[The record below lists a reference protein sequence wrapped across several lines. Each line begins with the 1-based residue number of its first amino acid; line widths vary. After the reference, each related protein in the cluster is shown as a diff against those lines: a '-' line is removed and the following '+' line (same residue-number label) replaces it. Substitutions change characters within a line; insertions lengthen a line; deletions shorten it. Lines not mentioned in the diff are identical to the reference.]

1 MTKWKLAVSIPVV
14 ATALVSASA
23 FAQEAADV
31 ATGEGELEE
40 IVVVAQK
47 RSEPLQDVPVAVG
60 VVSGENVD
68 RLNITN
74 LSQLSSYVPNLTV
87 TDTASG
93 NRITMRGIS
102 SGTNRGFE
110 QSVGMFVDGVY
121 AGRALQFSVPF
132 YDVERVEVLR
142 GPQGVLFGKNTVAG
156 AISVITTRPTD
167 ESFISL
173 SGSNEVR
180 FGENQLSGIA
190 NHRLSDNLRVRV
202 SGRMSRS
209 GNEFLYNANTGNQ
222 DQSRDQDLARISIAW
237 EPSADMRIDAKY
249 EYGRVSTSG
258 GRFQA
263 ISQGTSG
270 ALFRSFDPR
279 FETNLDRQSSTGNAT
294 RSSGRLRSHNAALR
308 IQIPV
313 GEGQVVAQSGY
324 SGYRNTT
331 LNEDSDFT
339 PVPLIF
345 FDNSEKF
352 DQFSEEL
359 RYESPSDKALYA
371 TLGLYYQNNHYVGQP
386 VFRFFG
392 GPVRFPNTGSR
403 RLFDQRS
410 DTYSAFGELTYRITP
425 ELRITGGLRYSAE
438 DKRANRSLVVID
450 PVTRAPITSA
460 ALLGFTRAALA
471 AQNFSNSQSV
481 KERQT
486 TPAATIQYDI
496 TPDVMAY
503 GRFSRGNK
511 AGGFDASDQLGTAL
525 PYLPESVTGYEAGL
539 KMTFGRKAT
548 LNIAAFRSDFS
559 DLQVQAFNGLT
570 FITTNAAKARST
582 GVEMDGR
589 WQVSRAFQ
597 LSGSVAYTDAKY
609 LSYTQAACT
618 TAQTAAFTAG
628 GGVGTCFQNLSGRPL
643 TDAPKWSSSVN
654 LKYATPVSGDWM
666 FEANAGMNYRSSHF
680 VAPDLDPLGLQKG
693 YGTFNGSIAVIAPS
707 DSFSLTLLAKNIFDV
722 RAKTFVVNAPLFNGT
737 KSASIIEPRTFE
749 VRATVRF

>member
-1 MTKWKLAVSIPVV
+1 MMTKWKLAVSISVI
-14 ATALVSASA
+14 ATAISSTSA
-23 FAQEAADV
+23 FAQDTTV
-31 ATGEGELEE
+31 DDGGLDE
-40 IVVVAQK
+40 ILVVAQK

-68 RLNITN
+68 RLNISN
-74 LSQLSSYVPNLTV
+74 LSQLSAYVPNLTV

-156 AISVITTRPTD
+156 SISVITARPTND
-167 ESFISL
+167 TFVSF

-180 FGENQLSGIA
+180 FGENQLSGIF
-190 NHRLSDNLRVRV
+190 NHALSDSLQVRV
-202 SGRMSRS
+202 SGRLSRS
-209 GNEFLYNANTGNQ
+209 DNGFLNNTRTSQNE
-222 DQSRDQDLARISIAW
+222 QSRDQDLARLSLAW
-237 EPSADMRIDAKY
+237 QPIGGIRVDAKY

-263 ISQGTSG
+263 ISDATFGPT
-270 ALFRSFDPR
+270 FRFFDPQ
-279 FETNLDRQSSTGNAT
+279 FETNLDLQSSSGNAT
-294 RSSGRLRSHNAALR
+294 PSTGRLRSHNASLR

-313 GEGQVVAQSGY
+313 GEGQIVAQSGY
-324 SGYRNTT
+324 SAYRNATA
-331 LNEDSDFT
+331 NEDSDFT
-339 PVPLIF
+339 PVPLLF
-345 FDNSEKF
+345 FDNNEKF
-352 DQFSEEL
+352 DQFSQEL
-359 RYESPSDKALYA
+359 RYESPSDKPLFA
-371 TLGLYYQNNHYVGQP
+371 TLGLYYQTNHYVGEP
-386 VFRFFG
+386 VFRFLG
-392 GPVRFPNTGSR
+392 APISRPNTGSR

-410 DTYSAFGELTYRITP
+410 DTYSAFGEATYRITP

-438 DKRANRSLVVID
+438 DKRGIRSLVVID
-450 PVTRAPITSA
+450 PLTGLPQTSA
-460 ALLGFTRAALA
+460 AILGFTRAALS
-471 AQNFSNSQSV
+471 AQNFSNTQSIE
-481 KERQT
+481 ERQF

-496 TPDVMAY
+496 TPDIMAY

-511 AGGFDASDQLGTAL
+511 AGGFDASDQLGTAQ

-582 GVEMDGR
+582 GVELDGR

-597 LSGSVAYTDAKY
+597 LSGSVAYTDANF

-618 TAQTAAFTAG
+618 TAQTAAFTG
-628 GGVGTCFQNLSGRPL
+628 TGTCFQNLSGRPL
-643 TDAPKWSSSVN
+643 TDAPKWSGSFN

-680 VAPDLDPLGLQKG
+680 VAPDLDPLGLQDG
-693 YGTFNGSIAVIAPS
+693 YATFNGSIAIIAPS

-737 KSASIIEPRTFE
+737 KSASIIEPRTVE